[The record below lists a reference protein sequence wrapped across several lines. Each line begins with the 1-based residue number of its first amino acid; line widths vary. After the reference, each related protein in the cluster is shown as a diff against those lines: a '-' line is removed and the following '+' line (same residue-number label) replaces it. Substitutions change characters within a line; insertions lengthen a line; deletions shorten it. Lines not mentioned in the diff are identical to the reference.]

1 MDPPIQVKMRLE
13 LVIQP
18 GMFEVFQSV
27 AIATGIDYEITTD
40 DLQRW
45 KKFEVLV
52 IRADKQNL
60 ILVGST
66 LKNP

>member
-27 AIATGIDYEITTD
+27 AIATGTDYKITTD

>member
-27 AIATGIDYEITTD
+27 AIATGIDYKITTD